1 MIERFY
7 MRNHLSFDEV
17 DIEFGKGLVLFSGA
31 SGAGKSVLLNSILGA
46 IGQKDTNAK
55 LSEVTFN
62 NKINLDEFGIE
73 TDEITIFRQIK
84 KEKTRYFINNQTIS
98 KKVIT
103 KIGKMFINSLNPRE
117 IKEFDSNQLIAIFDL
132 IIISKNKDYKNLL
145 SSFQEKFK
153 NYEAL
158 KRELNILQTEINEL
172 EKQEEFIK
180 FEISKINNLAPKIGE
195 YEELQLTK
203 KRLSKKEKIE
213 NHIDSVEMFF
223 DKYKTFSDIFFLMGF
238 ENEAEEIDLF
248 FENLIARIEEIQD
261 ELSELNKIDIEQ
273 LLIRIEN
280 IAELKNRY
288 GSIEG
293 AIEYRKNKESELKH
307 LEDLR
312 KNRKTLLKKID
323 NIKKEILQLG
333 EQLFDIR
340 KKYISIFEN
349 GLNQYLELLN
359 LGKTKITL
367 EKLPENNF
375 LKTGIETCKLFIENT
390 EVFKLSYGEQNRV
403 RLAILTL
410 KTKFIKDEKGIL
422 FLDEI
427 DANLS
432 GDESMQVAK
441 VLKELSKSYQIFA
454 ISHQPQLTSQ
464 ADHHFLVYKEK
475 RVSKVKKLVTDDE
488 RVQEIVRMVG
498 GSDEV
503 SNKKSQLYQFALKL
517 IK

>member
-1 MIERFY
+1 MLFFNILIIKNGNIFTYSSFRKLEIGQY
-7 MRNHLSFDEV
+7 VQIKIRNRILCGIVFKEIQADEV
-17 DIEFGKGLVLFSGA
+17 NFPFEKVKNIVKATKYFLPKEHLETLIFAKNWHFINFRSA
-31 SGAGKSVLLNSILGA
+31 FQFAKPHRKIKTKNNISKHFNNFPI
-46 IGQKDTNAK
+46 K
-55 LSEVTFN
+55 LSESQ
-62 NKINLDEFGIE
+62 NKAFKELKEHQISLLFGDTGTGKTEIYQKLIFENLQKNLDSIILVP
-73 TDEITIFRQIK
+73 EI
-84 KEKTRYFINNQTIS
+84 N
-98 KKVIT
+98 
-103 KIGKMFINSLNPRE
+103 
-117 IKEFDSNQLIAIFDL
+117 
-132 IIISKNKDYKNLL
+132 IIP
-145 SSFQEKFK
+145 Q
-153 NYEAL
+153 
-158 KRELNILQTEINEL
+158 LQTRF
-172 EKQEEFIK
+172 K
-180 FEISKINNLAPKIGE
+180 KIFGDLVEGWHAK
-195 YEELQLTK
+195 LTK
-203 KRLSKKEKIE
+203 KTRQK
-213 NHIDSVEMFF
+213 V
-223 DKYKTFSDIFFLMGF
+223 
-238 ENEAEEIDLF
+238 
-248 FENLIARIEEIQD
+248 
-261 ELSELNKIDIEQ
+261 
-273 LLIRIEN
+273 
-280 IAELKNRY
+280 LKNIY
-288 GSIEG
+288 
-293 AIEYRKNKESELKH
+293 
-307 LEDLR
+307 
-312 KNRKTLLKKID
+312 
-323 NIKKEILQLG
+323 
-333 EQLFDIR
+333 
-340 KKYISIFEN
+340 
-349 GLNQYLELLN
+349 

-432 GDESMQVAK
+432 GDESMRVAK